1 MKGLAAAAAAI
12 ATALSI
18 SACGSS
24 AGLIPTSNAATLQGD
39 LSQLSLALTNHDCGQ
54 TQTALHSAETDFYSL
69 PATVDTRLQQQLRS
83 GLAVLTTSALK
94 ACKPPNNNT
103 GQTGPTSTGPTGP
116 TSTGPTG
123 TTGTTSSTS
132 SSSTT
137 SSTSST
143 TSSTSSVATSTSS
156 SAATTG
162 DGGTPT
168 GPTGTTCPGSG
179 GGTAICDN
187 TTTPTNGIGAPGN

>member
-39 LSQLSLALTNHDCGQ
+39 LSQLSIALSNHDCPE
-54 TQTALHSAETDFYSL
+54 TQSALLNADTDLGSL
-69 PATVDTRLQQQLRS
+69 PATVDSRLRQQLRS
-83 GLAVLTTSALK
+83 GLQVLTTSALK

-103 GQTGPTSTGPTGP
+103 GKTGPTSTGPTGP

-123 TTGTTSSTS
+123 TTGTTSATS
-132 SSSTT
+132 STSTT

-143 TSSTSSVATSTSS
+143 TSETSSAATSS

-162 DGGTPT
+162 NGGTPT

>member
-1 MKGLAAAAAAI
+1 MRAIAATAAAI
-12 ATALSI
+12 ATALTI

-24 AGLIPTSNAATLQGD
+24 TGLIPTTNAATLQGD
-39 LSQLSLALTNHDCGQ
+39 LSQLSIALSNHDCPE
-54 TQTALHSAETDFYSL
+54 TQAALLNANTDLGSL
-69 PATVDTRLQQQLRS
+69 PATVDARLRQQLRS
-83 GLAVLTTSALK
+83 GLQVLTTSALK
-94 ACKPPNNNT
+94 ACKPPKNNT
-103 GQTGPTSTGPTGP
+103 SQTGPTSTGLTGP

-123 TTGTTSSTS
+123 TTSSTSSTS
-132 SSSTT
+132 TSSTT

-143 TSSTSSVATSTSS
+143 TSSTVSTTSSTSS

-162 DGGTPT
+162 NGGTPT

-187 TTTPTNGIGAPGN
+187 TTSTNGIGGPGN